1 MNEKL
6 YTEIVQKDLEHF
18 IALVNNRYFETSDF
32 TEVALSLSNSLS
44 VFCQEVDY
52 ESSTQGERL
61 QKSNM
66 ARGA

>member
-6 YTEIVQKDLEHF
+6 YIEMVQKDLEHF
-18 IALVNNRYFETSDF
+18 ITLVNNRYFETSDF
-32 TEVALSLSNSLS
+32 TEAALSLSNSLS
-44 VFCQEVDY
+44 IFCQEVDY